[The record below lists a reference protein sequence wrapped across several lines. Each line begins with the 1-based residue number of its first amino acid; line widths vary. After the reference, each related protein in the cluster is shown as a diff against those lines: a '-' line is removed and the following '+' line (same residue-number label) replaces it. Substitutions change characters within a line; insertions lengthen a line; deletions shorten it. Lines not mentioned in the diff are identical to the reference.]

1 MATAVEQYLAERDAK
16 IADYKSKL
24 AQYKNGS
31 QPAQAETAG
40 TVEAAPAQAAAPAP
54 VPVKDQFNAY
64 GEQNR
69 ANINRV
75 YDAGLETQ
83 KQSLMNAYNAN
94 VEAQQ
99 GAAGTIRQTGDTL
112 AHDLA
117 VQNARN
123 MGNINQFADA
133 RGVNRQQGSQAQLS
147 LGNARNASVG
157 GFAFR
162 QQAALAENQRQQDLA
177 KIQYQAQ
184 VQEALA
190 DNDYKKAAALLDDYN
205 NENAWRDQQA
215 QILASYG
222 NFDPYRDLY
231 GEDAATAMQSV
242 WAAQNP
248 QIAYRTG
255 AITAN
260 QYRLITGHYP
270 LGYSGGGGG
279 GNDWY
284 DPRGGG
290 PADDGLPGPGS
301 GGTGGGG
308 PVLTPTAINAAER
321 YIG

>member
-31 QPAQAETAG
+31 QAAQSDTAG
-40 TVEAAPAQAAAPAP
+40 TAEAAPAQTAVPSPTP
-54 VPVKDQFNAY
+54 VRDQFNAY

-83 KQSLMNAYNAN
+83 KQSLLNAYNAN

-99 GAAGTIRQTGDTL
+99 GAAGTIRQTGDML
-112 AHDLA
+112 SHDLA

-123 MGNINQFADA
+123 MGNINQFADV

-147 LGNARNASVG
+147 LGNARNAAMG
-157 GFAFR
+157 GMAFR
-162 QQAALAENQRQQDLA
+162 QQTALAENQRQQDLA
-177 KIQYQAQ
+177 KIQYHAQ

-222 NFDPYRDLY
+222 NFDPYRDIY
-231 GEDAATAMQSV
+231 GEDAAKGMQQV

-270 LGYSGGGGG
+270 LGYNAGGGGG
-279 GNDWY
+279 GDGWY

-290 PADDGLPGPGS
+290 PAEDGHGGPGS

-321 YIG
+321 Y